1 MMRAEIFCPGLS
13 LLASRLEFSITG
25 NAVPVGICCAEA
37 GAAHKIAKAEKN
49 HIHLMPHHLPTRC
62 QTWQGRLAECGY
74 PKKNGRPAYAGRP
87 ICSRAALSRAGRG

>member
-37 GAAHKIAKAEKN
+37 GAAHKIAKAGISRT
-49 HIHLMPHHLPTRC
+49 HFMPHHLPTRC
-62 QTWQGRLAECGY
+62 QRGHEGLAGSVA

-87 ICSRAALSRAGRG
+87 TCSRAALSRAGRG